1 MKSILTNVLSI
12 PVSMVNVKMVLPNI
26 IAFVNQDGKARIAR
40 LKSMNAQDI
49 NRAPMDLVQVRQSLF
64 LLQVS

>member
-49 NRAPMDLVQVRQSLF
+49 NRAPMDLVQVRQSPF

>member
-49 NRAPMDLVQVRQSLF
+49 NRAPMDLAQVRQSTF

>member
-49 NRAPMDLVQVRQSLF
+49 NRAPMDLAQVRQSPF